1 MFRRIMLKIKER
13 TGISVTTEL
22 VILIVVIVGI
32 AVSVGDGLT
41 GVFIGSE
48 GVEGSKGVVDK
59 LEEFVIKGFNGA
71 IGDISEG

>member
-41 GVFIGSE
+41 GVFVGSE
-48 GVEGSKGVVDK
+48 GVVDK
-59 LEEFVIKGFNGA
+59 LKEFVTQEFNGA
-71 IGDISEG
+71 ISEG

>member
-22 VILIVVIVGI
+22 IILIVVIVGI

-59 LEEFVIKGFNGA
+59 LEEFVTKGFNGA